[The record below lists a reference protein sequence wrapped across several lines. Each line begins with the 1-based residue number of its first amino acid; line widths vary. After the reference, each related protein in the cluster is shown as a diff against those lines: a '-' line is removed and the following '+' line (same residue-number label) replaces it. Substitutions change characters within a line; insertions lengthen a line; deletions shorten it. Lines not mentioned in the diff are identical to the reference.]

1 MIGKYTKVGN
11 LVTAYLSLENS
22 NISGTPDYIV
32 SGLPFTSNNS
42 RTPLSVT
49 YFKTFNTACESL
61 GGFVAGNGSTMQ
73 FLGMVQGSPW
83 ATAPLTAGTG
93 RYAFATAVY
102 QAA

>member
-22 NISGTPDYIV
+22 TISGTPNYIV
-32 SGLPFTSNNS
+32 SGLPFTSLE

-49 YFKTFNTACESL
+49 YYRTFNTACESL

-73 FLGMVQGSPW
+73 FVGMVQGGNWVISN
-83 ATAPLTAGTG
+83 LTAGST
-93 RYAFATAVY
+93 RYLFVTASY
-102 QAA
+102 QTA